1 MFNNYIIL
9 SVFILITSILDLYIF
24 VKIIKND
31 KKEFGNKKEKIFLI
45 FITIIF
51 SVSNLYIV
59 TPTNKISFSIIVS
72 IIIGYFIYQN
82 NIVEST
88 LKSIIYWGFI
98 QCLEIFIISIKIN
111 INLVGIN
118 ETISNNAD
126 FYKLYYII
134 LARAIEIIIFY
145 TYNKINKKIKNYKK
159 EYSYYL
165 STILINIML
174 IMIIYIFIIRILYF
188 KFDIESIV
196 GIKVI
201 LSLILIIVAYNIIFI
216 LFLKNIFEKK
226 KKDQKEELLEE
237 KIKIYYQYY
246 LKIKEESERIQ
257 SLKHDM
263 KNHIICIKNIVN
275 SNENAMVYIENI
287 ETILTSDK
295 NRIAKTGNIFLD
307 LILEEKLENCKKNK
321 IDFGIN
327 IYNIEKIKFIEPI
340 DICSIFSNIIDNAI
354 EASMKIN
361 NFTERKIDLRGNI
374 VNNFFV
380 IRIENNKK
388 NKILKNKD
396 IFMTD
401 KLGSIH
407 GLGLKSVKMAV
418 DKYNGKIN
426 IDYTENTFCVKIILP
441 IKRV

>member
-1 MFNNYIIL
+1 MNSYIIW
-9 SVFILITSILDLYIF
+9 SVFILITSMLDLYIF
-24 VKIIKND
+24 MKITKKGKN
-31 KKEFGNKKEKIFLI
+31 EFVNKKEKIFLT

-51 SVSNLYIV
+51 SISNLFIV
-59 TPTNKISFSIIVS
+59 TPTEKIIFSIIISIIVS
-72 IIIGYFIYQN
+72 YFIYRY
-82 NIVEST
+82 NIWESI
-88 LKSIIYWGFI
+88 LKSILYWGFI

-118 ETISNNAD
+118 GIISNNID
-126 FYKLYYII
+126 FYKIHYII
-134 LARAIEIIIFY
+134 WARVLEISILY
-145 TYNKINKKIKNYKK
+145 MYNKINKRIKNYKK

-174 IMIIYIFIIRILYF
+174 IMIIYISTIRILYF
-188 KFDIESIV
+188 KFDIESVV

-201 LSLILIIVAYNIIFI
+201 LSLILIIVAYNIISV
-216 LFLKNIFEKK
+216 LYLKNIFDKK
-226 KKDQKEELLEE
+226 KEEQNEEILEE

-263 KNHIICIKNIVN
+263 KNHIICIKNLID

-287 ETILTSDK
+287 EDILKIDK
-295 NRIAKTGNIFLD
+295 NRIVKTGNMFLD
-307 LILEEKLENCKKNK
+307 LILEEKLEICKKNK
-321 IDFGIN
+321 IYFGIN
-327 IYNIEKIKFIEPI
+327 IYNIEKIKFIEPM

-361 NFTERKIDLRGNI
+361 DFNERKIDLRGNI
-374 VNNFFV
+374 ANNFFV

-396 IFMTD
+396 TIITN

-426 IDYTENTFCVKIILP
+426 IDYTENRFCVKIIFP
-441 IKRV
+441 IKSI